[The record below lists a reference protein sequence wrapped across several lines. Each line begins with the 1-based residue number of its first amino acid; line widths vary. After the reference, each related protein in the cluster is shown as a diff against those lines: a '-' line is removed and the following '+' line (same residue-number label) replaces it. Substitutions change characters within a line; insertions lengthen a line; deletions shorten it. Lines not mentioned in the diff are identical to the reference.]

1 MRRFRSFSAI
11 LTAAL
16 WALVVCSGTAI
27 AAGPSIVVDV
37 KTGKVLDHKDAFQR
51 WYPASLTKLM
61 TAYVVFRQVEAG
73 KIALD
78 DKITVSAAAAKAP
91 PSKMHFK
98 PGSQLTLDNALKIIL
113 VKSANDVS
121 VAIAESVAGDN
132 TAFIDMMNA
141 EAARLGMKDT
151 RFVNANGL
159 PGKGQSTTARDMAL
173 LALALHR
180 EFERHQHYFAIEA
193 ITTGKKT
200 YTNYNILIGRFDG
213 ANGMKTGFICSS
225 GFNQVSSATRRG
237 RTVISVVLGAKDQ
250 EERANE
256 SARLLDEGLKT
267 RGIGKSQ
274 LASLKPYGADRA
286 QLVDLRPVICSKEA
300 RKARY
305 GGRDVEGKLVLNSD
319 ILKPLNRAPKTL
331 KVGLT
336 GSIPLPLGGREIPVP
351 TPRPDNST
359 GTAVAVNADSAA
371 SSAIAP
377 SAYVPVPKPRPG
389 APFQ

>member
-1 MRRFRSFSAI
+1 MRRVRSCS
-11 LTAAL
+11 AAL
-16 WALVVCSGTAI
+16 AAALTVVLTFAVAAF

-37 KTGKVLDHKDAFQR
+37 KTGKVLEHKDAFQL

-121 VAIAESVAGDN
+121 VAIAESVAGSN
-132 TAFIDMMNA
+132 AAFIDMMNA
-141 EAARLGMKDT
+141 EAARLGMTDT

-159 PGKGQSTTARDMAL
+159 PGKGQHTTARDMAL
-173 LALALHR
+173 LGVALHR
-180 EFERHQHYFAIEA
+180 EFARHSHYFAIEA
-193 ITTGKKT
+193 ITTGEKT
-200 YTNYNILIGRFDG
+200 YPNYNILIGRFDG

-237 RTVISVVLGAKDQ
+237 RTVVSVVLGAKDQ

-256 SARLLDEGLKT
+256 SARLLGKGLKT
-267 RGIGKSQ
+267 RSMGKPL
-274 LASLKPYGADRA
+274 LA
-286 QLVDLRPVICSKEA
+286 DLRPYGEDRAHA
-300 RKARY
+300 RR
-305 GGRDVEGKLVLNSD
+305 
-319 ILKPLNRAPKTL
+319 
-331 KVGLT
+331 
-336 GSIPLPLGGREIPVP
+336 
-351 TPRPDNST
+351 
-359 GTAVAVNADSAA
+359 SAA
-371 SSAIAP
+371 GHLLQGSAQGALW
-377 SAYVPVPKPRPG
+377 RP
-389 APFQ
+389 